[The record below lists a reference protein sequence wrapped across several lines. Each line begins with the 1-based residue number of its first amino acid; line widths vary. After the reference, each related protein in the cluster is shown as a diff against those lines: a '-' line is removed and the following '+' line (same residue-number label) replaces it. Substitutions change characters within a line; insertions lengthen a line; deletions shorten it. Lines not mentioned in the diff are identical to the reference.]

1 MNRLKNHILPRGRR
15 LSQMMRCKFGVSLDD
30 FDRALNGDIQAAE
43 KIGELARQGRL
54 SQELAPKLSQAYLE
68 IINGSEVYNKAIA
81 DILLQAGKSATAIN
95 KSASQVTLG
104 QQKYNHERQ
113 ESAQE
118 FIIGTNAENI
128 RHRYQMNYAQIKGY
142 VDAHFT
148 KVDQQT
154 SLLEQSNR
162 PEIKQNASDETYQAK
177 TINEALGKGENARYD
192 LIPQKDY
199 LSGIRLRMAEIRS
212 ALGF

>member
-15 LSQMMRCKFGVSLDD
+15 LSQVMRSKFGVSLDD

-54 SQELAPKLSQAYLE
+54 SQELAPKLAQAYLE

-104 QQKYNHERQ
+104 QKKYNHERQ

-118 FIIGTNAENI
+118 FVIGTNAENI
-128 RHRYQMNYAQIKGY
+128 RHKYQMNYAQIKGY

-148 KVDQQT
+148 KVD
-154 SLLEQSNR
+154 
-162 PEIKQNASDETYQAK
+162 
-177 TINEALGKGENARYD
+177 
-192 LIPQKDY
+192 
-199 LSGIRLRMAEIRS
+199 
-212 ALGF
+212 